1 MGFLPISEDK
11 KYRVIQQIWSG
22 ELWTGVG
29 PVIGLSVSAK

>member
-1 MGFLPISEDK
+1 MGSSPISEDK

-22 ELWTGVG
+22 ELWAGAG